1 MSFVNPIIFYRS
13 VEFASSSRSGN
24 AFLGLTAKYKW
35 NNQTNFYG
43 QFLLDEFSLGDIKAG
58 DNSWKNKFG
67 YQLGIKY
74 YNAFKI
80 TDLLLQLEFNHV
92 RPYVY
97 SHSEPITNY
106 AHNNQ
111 SLGHQWG
118 GNFKEFIAIA
128 RYHKG
133 RFFADAKIS
142 YGIRGLDF
150 NPTEDS
156 ANYGGNIYK
165 DYDLN
170 RPFDKDVKV
179 GQGNKTTIF
188 IADLQAGYLVNPMKN
203 LRLFSSFIYRNFD
216 PTKDTLSAFKESTT
230 WFTLGLRSDVFNWY
244 FDY

>member
-1 MSFVNPIIFYRS
+1 
-13 VEFASSSRSGN
+13 
-24 AFLGLTAKYKW
+24 
-35 NNQTNFYG
+35 
-43 QFLLDEFSLGDIKAG
+43 
-58 DNSWKNKFG
+58 
-67 YQLGIKY
+67 
-74 YNAFKI
+74 
-80 TDLLLQLEFNHV
+80 
-92 RPYVY
+92 
-97 SHSEPITNY
+97 
-106 AHNNQ
+106 
-111 SLGHQWG
+111 LGHQWG

-128 RYHKG
+128 RYHNG